1 MDALEKERIGRI
13 VREIIDEWIGN
24 TDIMSP
30 CDINKGLCY
39 EFAEEL
45 AARIASE
52 TRFEAKVRFSE
63 EYWKKD
69 LQSHQY
75 DAFVADVALI
85 RSTKIWLPDF
95 IGDYELSLLLGGA
108 THAWVECEGL
118 HYDAT
123 TPQGVNHF
131 TRLKFYQDQFLQIK
145 ASKHGQ
151 YSTAGAD

>member
-1 MDALEKERIGRI
+1 MDALERERIARI

-24 TDIMSP
+24 TDIKSP

-52 TRFEAKVRFSE
+52 TRLETKIRFSE

-69 LQSHQY
+69 PHSHQY
-75 DAFVADVALI
+75 DAFVADTDLI

-95 IGDYELSLLLGGA
+95 ISDHDLSLLLGGA
-108 THAWVECEGL
+108 THAWVECDGL

-123 TPQGVNHF
+123 TPHGAKHF
-131 TRLKFYQDQFLQIK
+131 TQLKFYQDQFLKIK
-145 ASKHGQ
+145 ASDHG
-151 YSTAGAD
+151 